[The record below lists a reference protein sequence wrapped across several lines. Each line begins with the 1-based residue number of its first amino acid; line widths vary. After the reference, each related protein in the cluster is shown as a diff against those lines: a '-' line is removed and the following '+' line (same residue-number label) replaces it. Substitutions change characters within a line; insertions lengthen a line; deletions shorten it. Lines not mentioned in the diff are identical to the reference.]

1 MKIAAYCRVST
12 EKEAQIDSL
21 EKQIE
26 FFNEFTK
33 KNGYELYK
41 LYADEGISGKQ
52 IKHRKQ
58 FQQMMID
65 AKAKKFD
72 KVVVKDVSRFARNT
86 VDLLQSVRELKSY
99 GVQVDFL
106 NNGEVME
113 GGSEFILTILGA
125 MAQQESANMSKRVKF
140 GKDITAKKGRV
151 PNLVFGYD
159 KIPDERYT
167 LKINE
172 EEAKIVKEI
181 FESYVYKGI
190 GTTKIAWNLNDR
202 GIRTKKTKSK
212 WVQTSIVRMLKN
224 PIYTG
229 RVTNKKSE
237 VTDFITGTRKELPEE
252 EWIVVERP
260 EMRIISDEL
269 FNRAQELLEQR
280 SNEFK
285 LNNKREKTEYVFST
299 LIYCKHCGYS
309 FRRIK
314 RKYTADGPEYI
325 RWVCSGR
332 NSMGVNHCPN
342 TTVIDEE
349 ELLNAIKIYL
359 KSIIKNKKD
368 FMKAVEKEFEKI
380 TKLRENNERSEES
393 LLKEIEKVTV
403 KKQKY
408 MEMFQNEI
416 INIQELK
423 KYTNPLN
430 EDIAR
435 LERELKLITSEIKE
449 KDVLEKELNKTIKTV
464 DDILNNQTITN
475 AMLKTIIDVI
485 EVDSDSNVEVRLKLL
500 NEIGTNEP
508 VITKFE
514 DIYQSVEEKENTKAP
529 DTKPAIPTTVAPTT
543 STPTTSPST
552 TAQTKAPETQP
563 QTTAHTHAWIPVT
576 SVVHHDATY
585 KTVWVQDLA
594 AWDET
599 VITKAAW
606 DEQVLVQDA
615 WDEQVMVQD
624 AYDEPVYDWVDIC
637 NTCGHKFLDMSDDI
651 SDHMAAGCWSSWH
664 AEWMQVETTHHDAVY
679 QTVHHEATYQ
689 TVHHEAETTIVH
701 HDATGHNE
709 TKWVQDTAAWDET
722 VCN

>member
-1 MKIAAYCRVST
+1 MKIAAYARVST
-12 EKEAQIDSL
+12 EKESQVESF

-58 FQQMMID
+58 FQQMMQD
-65 AKAKKFD
+65 AKANKFD

-99 GVQVDFL
+99 NVQVDFL

-140 GKDITAKKGRV
+140 GKDITAQKGRV
-151 PNLVFGYD
+151 PNLIFGYD
-159 KIPDERYT
+159 KIPNERYT

-172 EEAKIVKEI
+172 EEASIVKEI

-190 GTTKIAWNLNDR
+190 GTTKIAWDLNDR

-237 VTDFITGTRKELPEE
+237 VTDFITGTRKDLPEE
-252 EWIVVERP
+252 EWITVERP

-269 FNRAQELLEQR
+269 FNRAQDILAQR

-309 FRRIK
+309 FRRIR
-314 RKYTADGPEYI
+314 RKYTEDGKEYI

-349 ELLNAIKIYL
+349 ELLNAIKEYL
-359 KSIIKNKKD
+359 KSIITNKKN

-380 TKLRENNERSEES
+380 TKLRESNERSEES
-393 LLKEIEKVTV
+393 LLKEIEKVTS

-408 MEMFQNEI
+408 MEMFQNEV

-435 LERELKLITSEIKE
+435 LERELKLITLEIKE
-449 KDVLEKELNKTIKTV
+449 KDVLEKELSKTIRTV

-500 NEIGTNEP
+500 NEIG
-508 VITKFE
+508 
-514 DIYQSVEEKENTKAP
+514 
-529 DTKPAIPTTVAPTT
+529 
-543 STPTTSPST
+543 STPT
-552 TAQTKAPETQP
+552 
-563 QTTAHTHAWIPVT
+563 
-576 SVVHHDATY
+576 
-585 KTVWVQDLA
+585 
-594 AWDET
+594 
-599 VITKAAW
+599 VITNFN
-606 DEQVLVQDA
+606 
-615 WDEQVMVQD
+615 
-624 AYDEPVYDWVDIC
+624 DI
-637 NTCGHKFLDMSDDI
+637 NSTVTKSNI
-651 SDHMAAGCWSSWH
+651 ST
-664 AEWMQVETTHHDAVY
+664 QRR
-679 QTVHHEATYQ
+679 
-689 TVHHEAETTIVH
+689 I
-701 HDATGHNE
+701 
-709 TKWVQDTAAWDET
+709 
-722 VCN
+722 

>member
-359 KSIIKNKKD
+359 QSIIKNKKD

-514 DIYQSVEEKENTKAP
+514 DIYQSVEEKENK
-529 DTKPAIPTTVAPTT
+529 KNKEN
-543 STPTTSPST
+543 STALKSNNST
-552 TAQTKAPETQP
+552 QR
-563 QTTAHTHAWIPVT
+563 
-576 SVVHHDATY
+576 
-585 KTVWVQDLA
+585 
-594 AWDET
+594 
-599 VITKAAW
+599 
-606 DEQVLVQDA
+606 
-615 WDEQVMVQD
+615 
-624 AYDEPVYDWVDIC
+624 C
-637 NTCGHKFLDMSDDI
+637 NTK
-651 SDHMAAGCWSSWH
+651 
-664 AEWMQVETTHHDAVY
+664 ER
-679 QTVHHEATYQ
+679 
-689 TVHHEAETTIVH
+689 
-701 HDATGHNE
+701 
-709 TKWVQDTAAWDET
+709 
-722 VCN
+722 

>member
-58 FQQMMID
+58 FQQMMED
-65 AKAKKFD
+65 AKHKKFE

-140 GKDITAKKGRV
+140 GKDITAQKGRV

-159 KIPDERYT
+159 KIPNERYT

-190 GTTKIAWNLNDR
+190 GTTKIAWDLNDR

-237 VTDFITGTRKELPEE
+237 VTDFITGTRKDLPEE
-252 EWIVVERP
+252 EWIVVERS

-269 FNRAQELLEQR
+269 FNRAQEILAQR

-314 RKYTADGPEYI
+314 RKYKEDGPEYI

-514 DIYQSVEEKENTKAP
+514 DIYQNGEDTENKKDNNNEENSTALKSNNSTQRCFRKI
-529 DTKPAIPTTVAPTT
+529 KKNKSKFGKT
-543 STPTTSPST
+543 S
-552 TAQTKAPETQP
+552 K
-563 QTTAHTHAWIPVT
+563 
-576 SVVHHDATY
+576 
-585 KTVWVQDLA
+585 
-594 AWDET
+594 
-599 VITKAAW
+599 
-606 DEQVLVQDA
+606 
-615 WDEQVMVQD
+615 
-624 AYDEPVYDWVDIC
+624 
-637 NTCGHKFLDMSDDI
+637 
-651 SDHMAAGCWSSWH
+651 SSF
-664 AEWMQVETTHHDAVY
+664 
-679 QTVHHEATYQ
+679 
-689 TVHHEAETTIVH
+689 
-701 HDATGHNE
+701 G
-709 TKWVQDTAAWDET
+709 
-722 VCN
+722 

>member
-314 RKYTADGPEYI
+314 RKYTADGQEYI

-514 DIYQSVEEKENTKAP
+514 DIYQSVEEKENTKN
-529 DTKPAIPTTVAPTT
+529 KEN
-543 STPTTSPST
+543 STALKSINST
-552 TAQTKAPETQP
+552 QRR
-563 QTTAHTHAWIPVT
+563 
-576 SVVHHDATY
+576 
-585 KTVWVQDLA
+585 
-594 AWDET
+594 
-599 VITKAAW
+599 
-606 DEQVLVQDA
+606 
-615 WDEQVMVQD
+615 
-624 AYDEPVYDWVDIC
+624 
-637 NTCGHKFLDMSDDI
+637 N
-651 SDHMAAGCWSSWH
+651 
-664 AEWMQVETTHHDAVY
+664 
-679 QTVHHEATYQ
+679 
-689 TVHHEAETTIVH
+689 
-701 HDATGHNE
+701 
-709 TKWVQDTAAWDET
+709 
-722 VCN
+722 

>member
-140 GKDITAKKGRV
+140 GKDITAQKGRV

-159 KIPDERYT
+159 KISNERYT

-252 EWIVVERP
+252 EWIVVEKP

-314 RKYTADGPEYI
+314 RKYTANGPEYI

-359 KSIIKNKKD
+359 KSIIKNKTD
-368 FMKAVEKEFEKI
+368 FMKTVEKEFEKI
-380 TKLRENNERSEES
+380 TKLRENDERSEES

-514 DIYQSVEEKENTKAP
+514 DIYQNGEDTENKDANNNEKNPTVTKSNN
-529 DTKPAIPTTVAPTT
+529 
-543 STPTTSPST
+543 ST
-552 TAQTKAPETQP
+552 
-563 QTTAHTHAWIPVT
+563 
-576 SVVHHDATY
+576 
-585 KTVWVQDLA
+585 
-594 AWDET
+594 
-599 VITKAAW
+599 
-606 DEQVLVQDA
+606 
-615 WDEQVMVQD
+615 
-624 AYDEPVYDWVDIC
+624 
-637 NTCGHKFLDMSDDI
+637 
-651 SDHMAAGCWSSWH
+651 
-664 AEWMQVETTHHDAVY
+664 
-679 QTVHHEATYQ
+679 
-689 TVHHEAETTIVH
+689 
-701 HDATGHNE
+701 
-709 TKWVQDTAAWDET
+709 
-722 VCN
+722 

>member
-1 MKIAAYCRVST
+1 MALKLALKNIKETIPKYRSVFFCTFYCFSETDMLKCNRTKTTKQKNKESSDVMKIAAYCRVST

-58 FQQMMID
+58 FQQMMQD

-269 FNRAQELLEQR
+269 FNRTQELLEQR

-514 DIYQSVEEKENTKAP
+514 DIYQNGEDAENKDANNNEENPTVTKSNN
-529 DTKPAIPTTVAPTT
+529 
-543 STPTTSPST
+543 ST
-552 TAQTKAPETQP
+552 
-563 QTTAHTHAWIPVT
+563 
-576 SVVHHDATY
+576 
-585 KTVWVQDLA
+585 
-594 AWDET
+594 
-599 VITKAAW
+599 
-606 DEQVLVQDA
+606 
-615 WDEQVMVQD
+615 
-624 AYDEPVYDWVDIC
+624 
-637 NTCGHKFLDMSDDI
+637 
-651 SDHMAAGCWSSWH
+651 
-664 AEWMQVETTHHDAVY
+664 
-679 QTVHHEATYQ
+679 
-689 TVHHEAETTIVH
+689 
-701 HDATGHNE
+701 
-709 TKWVQDTAAWDET
+709 
-722 VCN
+722 

>member
-33 KNGYELYK
+33 KNDYELYK

-514 DIYQSVEEKENTKAP
+514 DIYQNGEDTENKDANNNEEYPTVTKSNVSTQRCIRKTKENK
-529 DTKPAIPTTVAPTT
+529 
-543 STPTTSPST
+543 S
-552 TAQTKAPETQP
+552 
-563 QTTAHTHAWIPVT
+563 
-576 SVVHHDATY
+576 
-585 KTVWVQDLA
+585 
-594 AWDET
+594 
-599 VITKAAW
+599 
-606 DEQVLVQDA
+606 
-615 WDEQVMVQD
+615 
-624 AYDEPVYDWVDIC
+624 
-637 NTCGHKFLDMSDDI
+637 
-651 SDHMAAGCWSSWH
+651 
-664 AEWMQVETTHHDAVY
+664 
-679 QTVHHEATYQ
+679 
-689 TVHHEAETTIVH
+689 
-701 HDATGHNE
+701 
-709 TKWVQDTAAWDET
+709 
-722 VCN
+722 

>member
-1 MKIAAYCRVST
+1 MKIAAYARVST
-12 EKEAQIDSL
+12 EKESQVESF
-21 EKQIE
+21 EKQVE
-26 FFNEFTK
+26 FFNDFTK

-58 FQQMMID
+58 FQQMMQD
-65 AKAKKFD
+65 AKAKKFER
-72 KVVVKDVSRFARNT
+72 VVVKDVSRFARNT
-86 VDLLQSVRELKSY
+86 VDLLQSIRELKSY
-99 GVQVDFL
+99 GIQVDFL

-140 GKDITAKKGRV
+140 GKDITAQKGRV
-151 PNLVFGYD
+151 PNFVFGYD
-159 KIPDERYT
+159 KIPNERYT

-190 GTTKIAWNLNDR
+190 GTTKIAWDLNDR

-237 VTDFITGTRKELPEE
+237 VTDFITGTRKDLPEE

-269 FNRAQELLEQR
+269 FNRAQDILAQR

-349 ELLNAIKIYL
+349 ELLNAIKKYL
-359 KSIIKNKKD
+359 KSIISNKKN

-380 TKLRENNERSEES
+380 TKLRESNERSEGS
-393 LLKEIEKVTV
+393 LLKEIEKVTT

-423 KYTNPLN
+423 QYTAPLN
-430 EDIAR
+430 EDISR

-449 KDVLEKELNKTIKTV
+449 KDVLEKELSKTIKTV

-500 NEIGTNEP
+500 NEIG
-508 VITKFE
+508 
-514 DIYQSVEEKENTKAP
+514 
-529 DTKPAIPTTVAPTT
+529 
-543 STPTTSPST
+543 STPT
-552 TAQTKAPETQP
+552 
-563 QTTAHTHAWIPVT
+563 
-576 SVVHHDATY
+576 
-585 KTVWVQDLA
+585 
-594 AWDET
+594 
-599 VITKAAW
+599 VITNFNEITENNSK
-606 DEQVLVQDA
+606 EKVGNESNL
-615 WDEQVMVQD
+615 
-624 AYDEPVYDWVDIC
+624 
-637 NTCGHKFLDMSDDI
+637 NTSKSGKNSKTEAVTESNI
-651 SDHMAAGCWSSWH
+651 S
-664 AEWMQVETTHHDAVY
+664 T
-679 QTVHHEATYQ
+679 
-689 TVHHEAETTIVH
+689 
-701 HDATGHNE
+701 
-709 TKWVQDTAAWDET
+709 
-722 VCN
+722 

>member
-1 MKIAAYCRVST
+1 MLKCNRTKTTKQKNKESSDVMKIAAYCRVST

-33 KNGYELYK
+33 KNDYELYK

-159 KIPDERYT
+159 KIPNERYT

-190 GTTKIAWNLNDR
+190 GTTKIAWDLNDR

-237 VTDFITGTRKELPEE
+237 VTDFITGTRKDLPEE
-252 EWIVVERP
+252 EWIIVERP

-269 FNRAQELLEQR
+269 FNRAQEILAQR

-314 RKYTADGPEYI
+314 RKYTADGPEYV

-349 ELLNAIKIYL
+349 ELLNAIKTYL
-359 KSIIKNKKD
+359 KSIIKNKKN

-393 LLKEIEKVTV
+393 LLKEIEKVTT

-408 MEMFQNEI
+408 MEMFQNEV

-423 KYTNPLN
+423 QYTNPLN

-449 KDVLEKELNKTIKTV
+449 KDVLEKELTKTIKTV

-500 NEIGTNEP
+500 NEIGSTP
-508 VITKFE
+508 AVITNFN
-514 DIYQSVEEKENTKAP
+514 DINPTVTKSN
-529 DTKPAIPTTVAPTT
+529 I
-543 STPTTSPST
+543 ST
-552 TAQTKAPETQP
+552 
-563 QTTAHTHAWIPVT
+563 
-576 SVVHHDATY
+576 
-585 KTVWVQDLA
+585 
-594 AWDET
+594 
-599 VITKAAW
+599 
-606 DEQVLVQDA
+606 
-615 WDEQVMVQD
+615 
-624 AYDEPVYDWVDIC
+624 
-637 NTCGHKFLDMSDDI
+637 
-651 SDHMAAGCWSSWH
+651 
-664 AEWMQVETTHHDAVY
+664 
-679 QTVHHEATYQ
+679 
-689 TVHHEAETTIVH
+689 
-701 HDATGHNE
+701 
-709 TKWVQDTAAWDET
+709 
-722 VCN
+722 

>member
-1 MKIAAYCRVST
+1 MKIAAYARVST
-12 EKEAQIDSL
+12 EKESQVESF

-33 KNGYELYK
+33 KNNYELYK

-58 FQQMMID
+58 FQQMMQD

-86 VDLLQSVRELKSY
+86 VDLLQSIRELKSY
-99 GVQVDFL
+99 GIEVDFL
-106 NNGEVME
+106 NNGEIME

-151 PNLVFGYD
+151 PNIVFGYD

-167 LKINE
+167 LKMNE

-190 GTTKIAWNLNDR
+190 GTTKIAWDLNDR

-237 VTDFITGTRKELPEE
+237 VTDFITGTRKDLPEE
-252 EWIVVERP
+252 EWITVERP

-269 FNRAQELLEQR
+269 FNRAQDILAQR

-285 LNNKREKTEYVFST
+285 LNNKREKTEYIFST
-299 LIYCKHCGYS
+299 IIYCKHCGYS
-309 FRRIK
+309 FRRIR
-314 RKYTADGPEYI
+314 RKYTEDGKEYI

-349 ELLNAIKIYL
+349 ELLNAIKEYL
-359 KSIIKNKKD
+359 KSIISNKKN

-380 TKLRENNERSEES
+380 TKLRESNERSEES
-393 LLKEIEKVTV
+393 LLQEIEKVTV

-408 MEMFQNEI
+408 MEMFQNEV

-449 KDVLEKELNKTIKTV
+449 KDVLEKELSKTISTV
-464 DDILNNQTITN
+464 DDILNNKTITN

-500 NEIGTNEP
+500 NEIG
-508 VITKFE
+508 
-514 DIYQSVEEKENTKAP
+514 
-529 DTKPAIPTTVAPTT
+529 
-543 STPTTSPST
+543 STPT
-552 TAQTKAPETQP
+552 
-563 QTTAHTHAWIPVT
+563 
-576 SVVHHDATY
+576 
-585 KTVWVQDLA
+585 
-594 AWDET
+594 
-599 VITKAAW
+599 VITNFN
-606 DEQVLVQDA
+606 
-615 WDEQVMVQD
+615 
-624 AYDEPVYDWVDIC
+624 DIQTAVGASIARPQ
-637 NTCGHKFLDMSDDI
+637 NENNDI
-651 SDHMAAGCWSSWH
+651 NP
-664 AEWMQVETTHHDAVY
+664 
-679 QTVHHEATYQ
+679 TV
-689 TVHHEAETTIVH
+689 
-701 HDATGHNE
+701 
-709 TKWVQDTAAWDET
+709 TKSNVGT
-722 VCN
+722 

>member
-26 FFNEFTK
+26 FFNEFTQ

-58 FQQMMID
+58 FQQMMLD
-65 AKAKKFD
+65 AKAKKFE

-86 VDLLQSVRELKSY
+86 VDLLQSIRELKSY
-99 GVQVDFL
+99 GIQVDFL

-181 FESYVYKGI
+181 FESYVYKGL
-190 GTTKIAWNLNDR
+190 GTTKIAWDLNDR
-202 GIRTKKTKSK
+202 GLRTKKTKSK

-224 PIYTG
+224 SIYTG

-237 VTDFITGTRKELPEE
+237 ITDFITGTRKDIPEE
-252 EWIVVERP
+252 EWIIVERP

-269 FNRAQELLEQR
+269 FNRAQEILAQR

-285 LNNKREKTEYVFST
+285 LNNKREKTDYVFST

-314 RKYTADGPEYI
+314 RKYSEDGKEYI

-349 ELLNAIKIYL
+349 ELLNAIKQYL
-359 KSIIKNKKD
+359 KSIISNKKN
-368 FMKAVEKEFEKI
+368 FMKAAQKEFEKI
-380 TKLRENNERSEES
+380 TKLRQNNERSEEN
-393 LLKEIEKVTV
+393 LIKEIEKVTV

-449 KDVLEKELNKTIKTV
+449 KDVLEKELTKTIKTV
-464 DDILNNQTITN
+464 DDILNNETITN

-500 NEIGTNEP
+500 NEIGT
-508 VITKFE
+508 
-514 DIYQSVEEKENTKAP
+514 
-529 DTKPAIPTTVAPTT
+529 
-543 STPTTSPST
+543 TP
-552 TAQTKAPETQP
+552 
-563 QTTAHTHAWIPVT
+563 
-576 SVVHHDATY
+576 
-585 KTVWVQDLA
+585 
-594 AWDET
+594 T
-599 VITKAAW
+599 VITTIGSNDNNAKN
-606 DEQVLVQDA
+606 E
-615 WDEQVMVQD
+615 
-624 AYDEPVYDWVDIC
+624 
-637 NTCGHKFLDMSDDI
+637 NSDTKNKE
-651 SDHMAAGCWSSWH
+651 SP
-664 AEWMQVETTHHDAVY
+664 
-679 QTVHHEATYQ
+679 
-689 TVHHEAETTIVH
+689 IV
-701 HDATGHNE
+701 
-709 TKWVQDTAAWDET
+709 TKSNNSTQRRIRKT
-722 VCN
+722 

>member
-26 FFNEFTK
+26 FFNEFTR

-65 AKAKKFD
+65 AKAEKFD

-190 GTTKIAWNLNDR
+190 GTTKIAWNLNDK

-252 EWIVVERP
+252 EWIVVEKP

-449 KDVLEKELNKTIKTV
+449 KDVLEKEFNKTIKTV

-514 DIYQSVEEKENTKAP
+514 DIYQNGEDTENKDTNNNEENSTVMKSNNSTQRCIRKTKENK
-529 DTKPAIPTTVAPTT
+529 
-543 STPTTSPST
+543 S
-552 TAQTKAPETQP
+552 
-563 QTTAHTHAWIPVT
+563 
-576 SVVHHDATY
+576 
-585 KTVWVQDLA
+585 
-594 AWDET
+594 
-599 VITKAAW
+599 
-606 DEQVLVQDA
+606 
-615 WDEQVMVQD
+615 
-624 AYDEPVYDWVDIC
+624 
-637 NTCGHKFLDMSDDI
+637 
-651 SDHMAAGCWSSWH
+651 
-664 AEWMQVETTHHDAVY
+664 
-679 QTVHHEATYQ
+679 
-689 TVHHEAETTIVH
+689 
-701 HDATGHNE
+701 
-709 TKWVQDTAAWDET
+709 
-722 VCN
+722 

>member
-224 PIYTG
+224 LIYTG
-229 RVTNKKSE
+229 RITNKKSE

-514 DIYQSVEEKENTKAP
+514 DIYQNGEDTENKDANNNEKNS
-529 DTKPAIPTTVAPTT
+529 TVLKSNN
-543 STPTTSPST
+543 ST
-552 TAQTKAPETQP
+552 
-563 QTTAHTHAWIPVT
+563 
-576 SVVHHDATY
+576 
-585 KTVWVQDLA
+585 
-594 AWDET
+594 
-599 VITKAAW
+599 
-606 DEQVLVQDA
+606 
-615 WDEQVMVQD
+615 
-624 AYDEPVYDWVDIC
+624 
-637 NTCGHKFLDMSDDI
+637 
-651 SDHMAAGCWSSWH
+651 
-664 AEWMQVETTHHDAVY
+664 
-679 QTVHHEATYQ
+679 
-689 TVHHEAETTIVH
+689 
-701 HDATGHNE
+701 
-709 TKWVQDTAAWDET
+709 
-722 VCN
+722 

>member
-1 MKIAAYCRVST
+1 MLKCNRTQITKQKKESSDVMKIAAYCRVST

-393 LLKEIEKVTV
+393 ILKEIEKVTV

-514 DIYQSVEEKENTKAP
+514 DIYQNGEDAENKDANNNEKNSTVTK
-529 DTKPAIPTTVAPTT
+529 
-543 STPTTSPST
+543 S
-552 TAQTKAPETQP
+552 
-563 QTTAHTHAWIPVT
+563 
-576 SVVHHDATY
+576 
-585 KTVWVQDLA
+585 
-594 AWDET
+594 
-599 VITKAAW
+599 
-606 DEQVLVQDA
+606 
-615 WDEQVMVQD
+615 
-624 AYDEPVYDWVDIC
+624 
-637 NTCGHKFLDMSDDI
+637 NI
-651 SDHMAAGCWSSWH
+651 SA
-664 AEWMQVETTHHDAVY
+664 
-679 QTVHHEATYQ
+679 
-689 TVHHEAETTIVH
+689 
-701 HDATGHNE
+701 
-709 TKWVQDTAAWDET
+709 
-722 VCN
+722 

>member
-485 EVDSDSNVEVRLKLL
+485 KVESDSNVKVRLKLL

-514 DIYQSVEEKENTKAP
+514 DIYQNGEDAENKDANNNEKNTTALKSNVSTQRCVRKTKENKS
-529 DTKPAIPTTVAPTT
+529 KPCKT
-543 STPTTSPST
+543 SKSN
-552 TAQTKAPETQP
+552 
-563 QTTAHTHAWIPVT
+563 
-576 SVVHHDATY
+576 
-585 KTVWVQDLA
+585 LR
-594 AWDET
+594 
-599 VITKAAW
+599 
-606 DEQVLVQDA
+606 
-615 WDEQVMVQD
+615 
-624 AYDEPVYDWVDIC
+624 
-637 NTCGHKFLDMSDDI
+637 
-651 SDHMAAGCWSSWH
+651 
-664 AEWMQVETTHHDAVY
+664 
-679 QTVHHEATYQ
+679 
-689 TVHHEAETTIVH
+689 
-701 HDATGHNE
+701 
-709 TKWVQDTAAWDET
+709 
-722 VCN
+722 

>member
-58 FQQMMID
+58 FQQMMQD

-359 KSIIKNKKD
+359 KSIIKNKKY

-416 INIQELK
+416 VNIQELK

-514 DIYQSVEEKENTKAP
+514 DIYQSVEEKENTKN
-529 DTKPAIPTTVAPTT
+529 KEN
-543 STPTTSPST
+543 STALKSNNST
-552 TAQTKAPETQP
+552 QRR
-563 QTTAHTHAWIPVT
+563 I
-576 SVVHHDATY
+576 
-585 KTVWVQDLA
+585 
-594 AWDET
+594 
-599 VITKAAW
+599 
-606 DEQVLVQDA
+606 
-615 WDEQVMVQD
+615 
-624 AYDEPVYDWVDIC
+624 
-637 NTCGHKFLDMSDDI
+637 
-651 SDHMAAGCWSSWH
+651 
-664 AEWMQVETTHHDAVY
+664 
-679 QTVHHEATYQ
+679 
-689 TVHHEAETTIVH
+689 
-701 HDATGHNE
+701 
-709 TKWVQDTAAWDET
+709 
-722 VCN
+722 

>member
-26 FFNEFTK
+26 FFNDFTK
-33 KNGYELYK
+33 KNEYELYK

-58 FQQMMID
+58 FQQMMQD

-269 FNRAQELLEQR
+269 FNRAQEILAQR

-380 TKLRENNERSEES
+380 TKLRKNNERNEES

-508 VITKFE
+508 VITRFE
-514 DIYQSVEEKENTKAP
+514 NIYQSVEEKESTKNKENSTALKSNNSTQRCLRTTNKNKSKFSKRSKR
-529 DTKPAIPTTVAPTT
+529 DT
-543 STPTTSPST
+543 
-552 TAQTKAPETQP
+552 
-563 QTTAHTHAWIPVT
+563 
-576 SVVHHDATY
+576 
-585 KTVWVQDLA
+585 
-594 AWDET
+594 
-599 VITKAAW
+599 
-606 DEQVLVQDA
+606 
-615 WDEQVMVQD
+615 
-624 AYDEPVYDWVDIC
+624 
-637 NTCGHKFLDMSDDI
+637 
-651 SDHMAAGCWSSWH
+651 
-664 AEWMQVETTHHDAVY
+664 
-679 QTVHHEATYQ
+679 
-689 TVHHEAETTIVH
+689 
-701 HDATGHNE
+701 
-709 TKWVQDTAAWDET
+709 
-722 VCN
+722 

>member
-252 EWIVVERP
+252 EWIVVEKP

-368 FMKAVEKEFEKI
+368 FMKSVEKEFEKI
-380 TKLRENNERSEES
+380 TKLRETNERTEES
-393 LLKEIEKVTV
+393 LISEIEKVTV

-408 MEMFQNEI
+408 MEMFQNEV

-435 LERELKLITSEIKE
+435 LERELRLITSEIKE
-449 KDVLEKELNKTIKTV
+449 KDVLEKELTKTINTV

-514 DIYQSVEEKENTKAP
+514 DIYQNGEDAENKDANNNGKNSTVTKSNISTQRCIRKTKENK
-529 DTKPAIPTTVAPTT
+529 
-543 STPTTSPST
+543 S
-552 TAQTKAPETQP
+552 
-563 QTTAHTHAWIPVT
+563 
-576 SVVHHDATY
+576 
-585 KTVWVQDLA
+585 
-594 AWDET
+594 
-599 VITKAAW
+599 
-606 DEQVLVQDA
+606 
-615 WDEQVMVQD
+615 
-624 AYDEPVYDWVDIC
+624 
-637 NTCGHKFLDMSDDI
+637 
-651 SDHMAAGCWSSWH
+651 
-664 AEWMQVETTHHDAVY
+664 
-679 QTVHHEATYQ
+679 
-689 TVHHEAETTIVH
+689 
-701 HDATGHNE
+701 
-709 TKWVQDTAAWDET
+709 
-722 VCN
+722 

>member
-113 GGSEFILTILGA
+113 GGSEFILTILGE

-237 VTDFITGTRKELPEE
+237 VTDFITGTRKGLPEE

-508 VITKFE
+508 VITRFE
-514 DIYQSVEEKENTKAP
+514 DIYNNFEDKQNGEDKKSKDANNNEKNSTVTKSNN
-529 DTKPAIPTTVAPTT
+529 
-543 STPTTSPST
+543 ST
-552 TAQTKAPETQP
+552 
-563 QTTAHTHAWIPVT
+563 
-576 SVVHHDATY
+576 
-585 KTVWVQDLA
+585 
-594 AWDET
+594 
-599 VITKAAW
+599 
-606 DEQVLVQDA
+606 
-615 WDEQVMVQD
+615 
-624 AYDEPVYDWVDIC
+624 
-637 NTCGHKFLDMSDDI
+637 
-651 SDHMAAGCWSSWH
+651 
-664 AEWMQVETTHHDAVY
+664 
-679 QTVHHEATYQ
+679 
-689 TVHHEAETTIVH
+689 
-701 HDATGHNE
+701 
-709 TKWVQDTAAWDET
+709 
-722 VCN
+722 

>member
-99 GVQVDFL
+99 GAQVDFL

-140 GKDITAKKGRV
+140 GKDITAQKGRV

-159 KIPDERYT
+159 KIPNERYT

-181 FESYVYKGI
+181 FENYVYKGI
-190 GTTKIAWNLNDR
+190 GTTKIAWDLNDR

-237 VTDFITGTRKELPEE
+237 VTDFITGTRKDLPEE

-260 EMRIISDEL
+260 EIRIISDEL
-269 FNRAQELLEQR
+269 FNRAQEILAQR

-314 RKYTADGPEYI
+314 RKYKEDGPEYV

-349 ELLNAIKIYL
+349 ELLNAIKTYL
-359 KSIIKNKKD
+359 KSIIKNKKN

-380 TKLRENNERSEES
+380 TKLRESNERSEES
-393 LLKEIEKVTV
+393 LLKEIEKVTT

-408 MEMFQNEI
+408 MEMFQNEV

-435 LERELKLITSEIKE
+435 LERELRLITSEIKE
-449 KDVLEKELNKTIKTV
+449 KDVLEKELTKTIKTV

-500 NEIGTNEP
+500 NEVGSTP
-508 VITKFE
+508 AVITNFNDINDTVTKSNISTQRCLRTTNKNKSKF
-514 DIYQSVEEKENTKAP
+514 SKRSKR
-529 DTKPAIPTTVAPTT
+529 DT
-543 STPTTSPST
+543 
-552 TAQTKAPETQP
+552 
-563 QTTAHTHAWIPVT
+563 
-576 SVVHHDATY
+576 
-585 KTVWVQDLA
+585 
-594 AWDET
+594 
-599 VITKAAW
+599 
-606 DEQVLVQDA
+606 
-615 WDEQVMVQD
+615 
-624 AYDEPVYDWVDIC
+624 
-637 NTCGHKFLDMSDDI
+637 
-651 SDHMAAGCWSSWH
+651 
-664 AEWMQVETTHHDAVY
+664 
-679 QTVHHEATYQ
+679 
-689 TVHHEAETTIVH
+689 
-701 HDATGHNE
+701 
-709 TKWVQDTAAWDET
+709 
-722 VCN
+722 

>member
-1 MKIAAYCRVST
+1 MESSDVMKIAAYCRVST

-252 EWIVVERP
+252 EWIVAHRP

-332 NSMGVNHCPN
+332 NSLGVNHCPN

-368 FMKAVEKEFEKI
+368 FMKAVENEFEKI

-423 KYTNPLN
+423 KYTNPIN

-514 DIYQSVEEKENTKAP
+514 DIYQNGEDAENKDANNNEDNSTVTKSSN
-529 DTKPAIPTTVAPTT
+529 
-543 STPTTSPST
+543 ST
-552 TAQTKAPETQP
+552 QR
-563 QTTAHTHAWIPVT
+563 
-576 SVVHHDATY
+576 
-585 KTVWVQDLA
+585 
-594 AWDET
+594 
-599 VITKAAW
+599 
-606 DEQVLVQDA
+606 
-615 WDEQVMVQD
+615 
-624 AYDEPVYDWVDIC
+624 
-637 NTCGHKFLDMSDDI
+637 
-651 SDHMAAGCWSSWH
+651 
-664 AEWMQVETTHHDAVY
+664 
-679 QTVHHEATYQ
+679 
-689 TVHHEAETTIVH
+689 
-701 HDATGHNE
+701 HN
-709 TKWVQDTAAWDET
+709 
-722 VCN
+722 

>member
-26 FFNEFTK
+26 FFNEFTQ
-33 KNGYELYK
+33 KNDYELYK

-52 IKHRKQ
+52 IKNRKQ
-58 FQQMMID
+58 FQQMMKD
-65 AKAKKFD
+65 AKAKKFER
-72 KVVVKDVSRFARNT
+72 VVVKDVSRFARNT
-86 VDLLQSVRELKSY
+86 VDLLQSIRELKSY
-99 GVQVDFL
+99 GIQVDFL

-159 KIPDERYT
+159 KIPGEKYT
-167 LKINE
+167 LRINE
-172 EEAKIVKEI
+172 EESKIVKEI
-181 FESYVYKGI
+181 FESYVYKGM
-190 GTTKIAWNLNDR
+190 GTTKIAWELNDK

-237 VTDFITGTRKELPEE
+237 ITDFITGARIDLPEE
-252 EWIVVERP
+252 DWIVVEKP

-269 FNRAQELLEQR
+269 FNRAQDILAQR

-314 RKYTADGPEYI
+314 RKYTDDGPEYI

-349 ELLNAIKIYL
+349 ELLNAIKEYL
-359 KSIIKNKKD
+359 KSIISNKKN

-380 TKLRENNERSEES
+380 TALRENNERSEES

-408 MEMFQNEI
+408 MEMFQNEV
-416 INIQELK
+416 INMQELK
-423 KYTNPLN
+423 QYTNPLN
-430 EDIAR
+430 EDISR

-449 KDVLEKELNKTIKTV
+449 KDVLEKELTKTIRTV
-464 DDILNNQTITN
+464 DDILNNETITN

-485 EVDSDSNVEVRLKLL
+485 EVDSEGNVEVRLKLL
-500 NEIGTNEP
+500 NEIGSGP
-508 VITKFE
+508 MVITNFDNIRKATSSDVQVASQLHE
-514 DIYQSVEEKENTKAP
+514 SRKLNLVTTEK
-529 DTKPAIPTTVAPTT
+529 
-543 STPTTSPST
+543 
-552 TAQTKAPETQP
+552 
-563 QTTAHTHAWIPVT
+563 
-576 SVVHHDATY
+576 
-585 KTVWVQDLA
+585 
-594 AWDET
+594 
-599 VITKAAW
+599 
-606 DEQVLVQDA
+606 
-615 WDEQVMVQD
+615 
-624 AYDEPVYDWVDIC
+624 
-637 NTCGHKFLDMSDDI
+637 SDDF
-651 SDHMAAGCWSSWH
+651 SS
-664 AEWMQVETTHHDAVY
+664 VINS
-679 QTVHHEATYQ
+679 TV
-689 TVHHEAETTIVH
+689 
-701 HDATGHNE
+701 
-709 TKWVQDTAAWDET
+709 TKSNNGTQR
-722 VCN
+722 C

>member
-1 MKIAAYCRVST
+1 MLKCNRTKIMKQKNKESSDVMKIAAYCRVST

-393 LLKEIEKVTV
+393 LLKKIEKVTV

-449 KDVLEKELNKTIKTV
+449 KDVLEKELSKTINTV

-500 NEIGTNEP
+500 NEIGSTP
-508 VITKFE
+508 AVITNFN
-514 DIYQSVEEKENTKAP
+514 DINPTVTKSN
-529 DTKPAIPTTVAPTT
+529 V
-543 STPTTSPST
+543 ST
-552 TAQTKAPETQP
+552 
-563 QTTAHTHAWIPVT
+563 
-576 SVVHHDATY
+576 
-585 KTVWVQDLA
+585 
-594 AWDET
+594 
-599 VITKAAW
+599 
-606 DEQVLVQDA
+606 
-615 WDEQVMVQD
+615 
-624 AYDEPVYDWVDIC
+624 
-637 NTCGHKFLDMSDDI
+637 
-651 SDHMAAGCWSSWH
+651 
-664 AEWMQVETTHHDAVY
+664 
-679 QTVHHEATYQ
+679 
-689 TVHHEAETTIVH
+689 
-701 HDATGHNE
+701 
-709 TKWVQDTAAWDET
+709 
-722 VCN
+722 

>member
-33 KNGYELYK
+33 KNGYELCK

-190 GTTKIAWNLNDR
+190 GTTKVAWNLNDR

-252 EWIVVERP
+252 EWIVVEKP

-349 ELLNAIKIYL
+349 EFLNAIKIYL

-368 FMKAVEKEFEKI
+368 FMKSVEKEFEKI
-380 TKLRENNERSEES
+380 TKLRETNERTEES
-393 LLKEIEKVTV
+393 LISEIEKVTV

-408 MEMFQNEI
+408 MEMFQNEV

-435 LERELKLITSEIKE
+435 LERELRLITSEIKE
-449 KDVLEKELNKTIKTV
+449 KDVLEKELTKTINTV

-514 DIYQSVEEKENTKAP
+514 DIYQNGEDAENKDANNNGKNSTVTKSN
-529 DTKPAIPTTVAPTT
+529 I
-543 STPTTSPST
+543 ST
-552 TAQTKAPETQP
+552 Q
-563 QTTAHTHAWIPVT
+563 
-576 SVVHHDATY
+576 
-585 KTVWVQDLA
+585 
-594 AWDET
+594 
-599 VITKAAW
+599 
-606 DEQVLVQDA
+606 
-615 WDEQVMVQD
+615 
-624 AYDEPVYDWVDIC
+624 
-637 NTCGHKFLDMSDDI
+637 
-651 SDHMAAGCWSSWH
+651 GC
-664 AEWMQVETTHHDAVY
+664 
-679 QTVHHEATYQ
+679 
-689 TVHHEAETTIVH
+689 
-701 HDATGHNE
+701 
-709 TKWVQDTAAWDET
+709 
-722 VCN
+722 

>member
-1 MKIAAYCRVST
+1 MKIAAYARVST
-12 EKEAQIDSL
+12 EKESQVESF

-58 FQQMMID
+58 FQQMMQD

-86 VDLLQSVRELKSY
+86 VDLLQSIRELKSY
-99 GVQVDFL
+99 GIEVDFL
-106 NNGEVME
+106 NNGEIME

-151 PNLVFGYD
+151 PNIVFGYD

-190 GTTKIAWNLNDR
+190 GTTKIAWDLNDR

-237 VTDFITGTRKELPEE
+237 VTDFITGTRKDLPEE

-269 FNRAQELLEQR
+269 FNRAQEILAQR

-309 FRRIK
+309 FRRIR
-314 RKYTADGPEYI
+314 RKYTNDGPEYI

-349 ELLNAIKIYL
+349 ELLNAIKEYL
-359 KSIIKNKKD
+359 KSIISNKKN
-368 FMKAVEKEFEKI
+368 FVKAVEKEFEKI
-380 TKLRENNERSEES
+380 TKLRESNERSEES

-408 MEMFQNEI
+408 MEMFQNEV

-449 KDVLEKELNKTIKTV
+449 KDVLEKELPKTISTV
-464 DDILNNQTITN
+464 DDILNNKTITN

-500 NEIGTNEP
+500 NEIGSTP
-508 VITKFE
+508 AVITNFN
-514 DIYQSVEEKENTKAP
+514 DINSTVTKSNL
-529 DTKPAIPTTVAPTT
+529 
-543 STPTTSPST
+543 ST
-552 TAQTKAPETQP
+552 QRCKR
-563 QTTAHTHAWIPVT
+563 
-576 SVVHHDATY
+576 
-585 KTVWVQDLA
+585 
-594 AWDET
+594 
-599 VITKAAW
+599 
-606 DEQVLVQDA
+606 
-615 WDEQVMVQD
+615 
-624 AYDEPVYDWVDIC
+624 
-637 NTCGHKFLDMSDDI
+637 
-651 SDHMAAGCWSSWH
+651 
-664 AEWMQVETTHHDAVY
+664 ETTKD
-679 QTVHHEATYQ
+679 
-689 TVHHEAETTIVH
+689 
-701 HDATGHNE
+701 
-709 TKWVQDTAAWDET
+709 KP
-722 VCN
+722 

>member
-202 GIRTKKTKSK
+202 GIRTKKNKSK

-359 KSIIKNKKD
+359 QSIIKNKKD

-514 DIYQSVEEKENTKAP
+514 DIYQSVEEKENK
-529 DTKPAIPTTVAPTT
+529 KNKEN
-543 STPTTSPST
+543 STALKSNNST
-552 TAQTKAPETQP
+552 
-563 QTTAHTHAWIPVT
+563 
-576 SVVHHDATY
+576 
-585 KTVWVQDLA
+585 
-594 AWDET
+594 
-599 VITKAAW
+599 
-606 DEQVLVQDA
+606 
-615 WDEQVMVQD
+615 
-624 AYDEPVYDWVDIC
+624 
-637 NTCGHKFLDMSDDI
+637 
-651 SDHMAAGCWSSWH
+651 
-664 AEWMQVETTHHDAVY
+664 
-679 QTVHHEATYQ
+679 
-689 TVHHEAETTIVH
+689 
-701 HDATGHNE
+701 
-709 TKWVQDTAAWDET
+709 
-722 VCN
+722 

>member
-26 FFNEFTK
+26 FFNEFAK
-33 KNGYELYK
+33 KNNYELYK

-58 FQQMMID
+58 FQQMMQD

-86 VDLLQSVRELKSY
+86 VDLLQSIRELKSY
-99 GVQVDFL
+99 GIEVDFL
-106 NNGEVME
+106 NNGEIME

-151 PNLVFGYD
+151 PNIVFGYD
-159 KIPDERYT
+159 KMPDERYT

-172 EEAKIVKEI
+172 EEANIVKEI

-190 GTTKIAWNLNDR
+190 GTTKIAWDLNDR

-237 VTDFITGTRKELPEE
+237 VTDFITGTRKDLPEE
-252 EWIVVERP
+252 EWIVVEKP
-260 EMRIISDEL
+260 EMRIVSDEL
-269 FNRAQELLEQR
+269 FNRAQDILAQR

-314 RKYTADGPEYI
+314 RKYTEDGKEYI

-349 ELLNAIKIYL
+349 ELLNAIKEYL
-359 KSIIKNKKD
+359 KSIISNKKN
-368 FMKAVEKEFEKI
+368 FMRVVEKEFEKI

-393 LLKEIEKVTV
+393 LIQEIEKVTV

-408 MEMFQNEI
+408 MEMFQNEV

-449 KDVLEKELNKTIKTV
+449 KDVLEKELSKTISTV
-464 DDILNNQTITN
+464 DDILNNKTITN

-500 NEIGTNEP
+500 NEIG
-508 VITKFE
+508 
-514 DIYQSVEEKENTKAP
+514 
-529 DTKPAIPTTVAPTT
+529 
-543 STPTTSPST
+543 STPTVITNFNDINPTVTKSNISTQRCIRKVTKDKPST
-552 TAQTKAPETQP
+552 
-563 QTTAHTHAWIPVT
+563 
-576 SVVHHDATY
+576 SV
-585 KTVWVQDLA
+585 K
-594 AWDET
+594 
-599 VITKAAW
+599 
-606 DEQVLVQDA
+606 
-615 WDEQVMVQD
+615 
-624 AYDEPVYDWVDIC
+624 
-637 NTCGHKFLDMSDDI
+637 S
-651 SDHMAAGCWSSWH
+651 
-664 AEWMQVETTHHDAVY
+664 
-679 QTVHHEATYQ
+679 
-689 TVHHEAETTIVH
+689 
-701 HDATGHNE
+701 
-709 TKWVQDTAAWDET
+709 
-722 VCN
+722 

>member
-58 FQQMMID
+58 FQQMMLD

-99 GVQVDFL
+99 NVQVDFL

-140 GKDITAKKGRV
+140 GKDITAQKGRV
-151 PNLVFGYD
+151 PNIVFGYD
-159 KIPDERYT
+159 KMPNERYI
-167 LKINE
+167 LKVNE
-172 EEAKIVKEI
+172 EEAKLVKEI
-181 FESYVYKGI
+181 FESYVYKGW
-190 GTTKIAWNLNDR
+190 GTTKIAWDLNDR
-202 GIRTKKTKSK
+202 GIRTKRDKAK
-212 WVQTSIVRMLKN
+212 WVQNGIVRMLKN

-237 VTDFITGTRKELPEE
+237 VTDFITGTRKDIPED

-269 FNRAQELLEQR
+269 FNKAQEILAQR

-309 FRRIK
+309 FRRMR
-314 RKYTADGPEYI
+314 RKYSETGKEYV

-349 ELLNAIKIYL
+349 ELLNAIKVYL
-359 KSIIKNKKD
+359 KSIIKNKKN

-393 LLKEIEKVTV
+393 LLKEIEKITIR
-403 KKQKY
+403 KQKY
-408 MEMFQNEI
+408 MEMYQNEI
-416 INIQELK
+416 INIKELK
-423 KYTNPLN
+423 KDTDPLN

-449 KDVLEKELNKTIKTV
+449 KDVLEKELTKTIKTV

-500 NEIGTNEP
+500 NEIGSTP
-508 VITKFE
+508 AVITKFN
-514 DIYQSVEEKENTKAP
+514 DIN
-529 DTKPAIPTTVAPTT
+529 DTVTESNISTQGLNREIKKDKP
-543 STPTTSPST
+543 
-552 TAQTKAPETQP
+552 
-563 QTTAHTHAWIPVT
+563 WIIKR
-576 SVVHHDATY
+576 S
-585 KTVWVQDLA
+585 
-594 AWDET
+594 
-599 VITKAAW
+599 
-606 DEQVLVQDA
+606 
-615 WDEQVMVQD
+615 
-624 AYDEPVYDWVDIC
+624 
-637 NTCGHKFLDMSDDI
+637 
-651 SDHMAAGCWSSWH
+651 
-664 AEWMQVETTHHDAVY
+664 
-679 QTVHHEATYQ
+679 
-689 TVHHEAETTIVH
+689 
-701 HDATGHNE
+701 
-709 TKWVQDTAAWDET
+709 
-722 VCN
+722 

>member
-26 FFNEFTK
+26 FFNEFTQ

-52 IKHRKQ
+52 IKNRKQ
-58 FQQMMID
+58 FLAMMKD
-65 AKAKKFD
+65 AKAKKFER
-72 KVVVKDVSRFARNT
+72 VIVKDVSRFARNT
-86 VDLLQSVRELKSY
+86 VDLLQSIRELKSY
-99 GVQVDFL
+99 GIQVDFL

-159 KIPDERYT
+159 KIPGEKYT

-181 FESYVYKGI
+181 FESYVYKGM
-190 GTTKIAWNLNDR
+190 GTTKIAWELNDR

-237 VTDFITGTRKELPEE
+237 ITDFITGSRKDLPEE
-252 EWIVVERP
+252 DWIVADKP

-269 FNRAQELLEQR
+269 FNRTQEILEQR

-285 LNNKREKTEYVFST
+285 LKNKREKTEYVFST

-314 RKYTADGPEYI
+314 RKYTDDGPEYI

-349 ELLNAIKIYL
+349 ELLNAIKEYL
-359 KSIIKNKKD
+359 KSIISNKKN

-380 TKLRENNERSEES
+380 TALRENNERSEES

-408 MEMFQNEI
+408 MEMFQNEV
-416 INIQELK
+416 INMQELK
-423 KYTNPLN
+423 QYTNPLN
-430 EDIAR
+430 EDISR

-449 KDVLEKELNKTIKTV
+449 KDVLEKELTKTIKTV
-464 DDILNNQTITN
+464 DDILNNETITN

-485 EVDSDSNVEVRLKLL
+485 EVDSEGNVEVRLKLL
-500 NEIGTNEP
+500 NEIGTKP
-508 VITKFE
+508 TVITNFE
-514 DIYQSVEEKENTKAP
+514 DINTSKNSSTV
-529 DTKPAIPTTVAPTT
+529 TKSNIG
-543 STPTTSPST
+543 
-552 TAQTKAPETQP
+552 TQR
-563 QTTAHTHAWIPVT
+563 
-576 SVVHHDATY
+576 
-585 KTVWVQDLA
+585 L
-594 AWDET
+594 E
-599 VITKAAW
+599 
-606 DEQVLVQDA
+606 
-615 WDEQVMVQD
+615 
-624 AYDEPVYDWVDIC
+624 
-637 NTCGHKFLDMSDDI
+637 
-651 SDHMAAGCWSSWH
+651 
-664 AEWMQVETTHHDAVY
+664 
-679 QTVHHEATYQ
+679 
-689 TVHHEAETTIVH
+689 
-701 HDATGHNE
+701 
-709 TKWVQDTAAWDET
+709 
-722 VCN
+722 

>member
-26 FFNEFTK
+26 FFNEFTR

-58 FQQMMID
+58 FQQMMLD

-99 GVQVDFL
+99 NVQVDFL

-140 GKDITAKKGRV
+140 GKDITAQKGRV
-151 PNLVFGYD
+151 PNIVFGYD
-159 KIPDERYT
+159 KMPNERYI
-167 LKINE
+167 LKVNE
-172 EEAKIVKEI
+172 EEAKLVKEI
-181 FESYVYKGI
+181 FESYVYKGW
-190 GTTKIAWNLNDR
+190 GTTKIAWDLNDR
-202 GIRTKKTKSK
+202 GIRTKRDKAK
-212 WVQTSIVRMLKN
+212 WVQNGIVRMLKN

-237 VTDFITGTRKELPEE
+237 VTDFITGTRKDIPEE
-252 EWIVVERP
+252 DWIIVERP

-269 FNRAQELLEQR
+269 FNKAQEILAQR

-309 FRRIK
+309 FRRMR
-314 RKYTADGPEYI
+314 RKYSETGKEYV

-349 ELLNAIKIYL
+349 ELLNAIKVYL
-359 KSIIKNKKD
+359 KSIIKNKKS

-380 TKLRENNERSEES
+380 TKLRENNERSEVS
-393 LLKEIEKVTV
+393 LLKEIEKVTS

-408 MEMFQNEI
+408 MEMFQNEV
-416 INIQELK
+416 INIKELK
-423 KYTNPLN
+423 QYTNPLN

-449 KDVLEKELNKTIKTV
+449 KDVLEKELSKTIRTV

-500 NEIGTNEP
+500 NEIGSTP
-508 VITKFE
+508 AVITNFN
-514 DIYQSVEEKENTKAP
+514 DIKDTVTKSNVS
-529 DTKPAIPTTVAPTT
+529 TQRCKRKIMQNKSST
-543 STPTTSPST
+543 S
-552 TAQTKAPETQP
+552 
-563 QTTAHTHAWIPVT
+563 I
-576 SVVHHDATY
+576 
-585 KTVWVQDLA
+585 
-594 AWDET
+594 
-599 VITKAAW
+599 
-606 DEQVLVQDA
+606 
-615 WDEQVMVQD
+615 
-624 AYDEPVYDWVDIC
+624 
-637 NTCGHKFLDMSDDI
+637 
-651 SDHMAAGCWSSWH
+651 
-664 AEWMQVETTHHDAVY
+664 
-679 QTVHHEATYQ
+679 
-689 TVHHEAETTIVH
+689 
-701 HDATGHNE
+701 
-709 TKWVQDTAAWDET
+709 
-722 VCN
+722 

>member
-58 FQQMMID
+58 FQQMMQD

-86 VDLLQSVRELKSY
+86 VDLLQSIRELKSY
-99 GVQVDFL
+99 GIEVDFL
-106 NNGEVME
+106 NNGEIME

-151 PNLVFGYD
+151 PNIVFGYD
-159 KIPDERYT
+159 KILDERYT

-190 GTTKIAWNLNDR
+190 GTTKIAWDLNDR

-237 VTDFITGTRKELPEE
+237 VTDFITGTRKDLPEE

-269 FNRAQELLEQR
+269 FNRAQEVLAQR

-309 FRRIK
+309 FRRIR
-314 RKYTADGPEYI
+314 RKYTNDGKEYI

-349 ELLNAIKIYL
+349 ELLNAIKEYL
-359 KSIIKNKKD
+359 KNIISNKKN
-368 FMKAVEKEFEKI
+368 FMKAIEKEFQKI

-393 LLKEIEKVTV
+393 LMAEIEKVTI

-408 MEMFQNEI
+408 MEMFQNEV

-423 KYTNPLN
+423 NYTNPLN

-449 KDVLEKELNKTIKTV
+449 KDVLEKELSKTISTV

-500 NEIGTNEP
+500 NEMG
-508 VITKFE
+508 
-514 DIYQSVEEKENTKAP
+514 
-529 DTKPAIPTTVAPTT
+529 
-543 STPTTSPST
+543 STPT
-552 TAQTKAPETQP
+552 
-563 QTTAHTHAWIPVT
+563 
-576 SVVHHDATY
+576 
-585 KTVWVQDLA
+585 
-594 AWDET
+594 
-599 VITKAAW
+599 VITNFNEISTNVGAHSVRPSIQA
-606 DEQVLVQDA
+606 
-615 WDEQVMVQD
+615 
-624 AYDEPVYDWVDIC
+624 
-637 NTCGHKFLDMSDDI
+637 TTLDNENSTVTKSNI
-651 SDHMAAGCWSSWH
+651 S
-664 AEWMQVETTHHDAVY
+664 
-679 QTVHHEATYQ
+679 TY
-689 TVHHEAETTIVH
+689 
-701 HDATGHNE
+701 GSN
-709 TKWVQDTAAWDET
+709 
-722 VCN
+722 

>member
-1 MKIAAYCRVST
+1 MLKCNGTKTTKQKNKESSDVMKIAAYCRVST

-237 VTDFITGTRKELPEE
+237 VTDFITGTRKDLPEE
-252 EWIVVERP
+252 EWIVVEKP

-314 RKYTADGPEYI
+314 RKYTANGPEYI

-342 TTVIDEE
+342 KTVIDEE

-423 KYTNPLN
+423 QYTNPLN

-485 EVDSDSNVEVRLKLL
+485 EVDSDSNVEVRIKLL

-514 DIYQSVEEKENTKAP
+514 DIYQSVEEKENTKNKENSTALKSNNS
-529 DTKPAIPTTVAPTT
+529 TQRCFRTT
-543 STPTTSPST
+543 SKNKS
-552 TAQTKAPETQP
+552 
-563 QTTAHTHAWIPVT
+563 
-576 SVVHHDATY
+576 
-585 KTVWVQDLA
+585 
-594 AWDET
+594 
-599 VITKAAW
+599 
-606 DEQVLVQDA
+606 
-615 WDEQVMVQD
+615 
-624 AYDEPVYDWVDIC
+624 
-637 NTCGHKFLDMSDDI
+637 KFSKR
-651 SDHMAAGCWSSWH
+651 S
-664 AEWMQVETTHHDAVY
+664 
-679 QTVHHEATYQ
+679 
-689 TVHHEAETTIVH
+689 
-701 HDATGHNE
+701 
-709 TKWVQDTAAWDET
+709 KRDT
-722 VCN
+722 

>member
-1 MKIAAYCRVST
+1 MLKCNRTKIMKQKNKESSDVMKIAAYCRVST

-181 FESYVYKGI
+181 LESYVYKGI

-393 LLKEIEKVTV
+393 LLKKIEKVTV

-449 KDVLEKELNKTIKTV
+449 KDVLEKELSKTINTV

-500 NEIGTNEP
+500 NEIGSTP
-508 VITKFE
+508 AVITNFN
-514 DIYQSVEEKENTKAP
+514 DINPTVTKSN
-529 DTKPAIPTTVAPTT
+529 V
-543 STPTTSPST
+543 ST
-552 TAQTKAPETQP
+552 
-563 QTTAHTHAWIPVT
+563 
-576 SVVHHDATY
+576 
-585 KTVWVQDLA
+585 
-594 AWDET
+594 
-599 VITKAAW
+599 
-606 DEQVLVQDA
+606 
-615 WDEQVMVQD
+615 
-624 AYDEPVYDWVDIC
+624 
-637 NTCGHKFLDMSDDI
+637 
-651 SDHMAAGCWSSWH
+651 
-664 AEWMQVETTHHDAVY
+664 
-679 QTVHHEATYQ
+679 
-689 TVHHEAETTIVH
+689 
-701 HDATGHNE
+701 
-709 TKWVQDTAAWDET
+709 
-722 VCN
+722 

>member
-58 FQQMMID
+58 FQQMMED
-65 AKAKKFD
+65 AKHKKFE

-140 GKDITAKKGRV
+140 GKDITAQKGRV

-159 KIPDERYT
+159 KIPNERYT

-190 GTTKIAWNLNDR
+190 GTTKIAWDLNDR

-237 VTDFITGTRKELPEE
+237 VTDFITGTRKDLPEE
-252 EWIVVERP
+252 EWIVVERS

-269 FNRAQELLEQR
+269 FNRAQEILAQR

-314 RKYTADGPEYI
+314 RKYKEDGPEYI

-332 NSMGVNHCPN
+332 NSIGVNHCPN

-359 KSIIKNKKD
+359 KSIIKNKKN
-368 FMKAVEKEFEKI
+368 FMKTVEKEFEKI

-464 DDILNNQTITN
+464 DDILNNETITN

-485 EVDSDSNVEVRLKLL
+485 EVDSDGNIEVRLKLL

-514 DIYQSVEEKENTKAP
+514 DIYQNGEDTENKKDNNNEENSTALKSNNSTQRCLRTTNKNKSKFSKRSKR
-529 DTKPAIPTTVAPTT
+529 DT
-543 STPTTSPST
+543 
-552 TAQTKAPETQP
+552 
-563 QTTAHTHAWIPVT
+563 
-576 SVVHHDATY
+576 
-585 KTVWVQDLA
+585 
-594 AWDET
+594 
-599 VITKAAW
+599 
-606 DEQVLVQDA
+606 
-615 WDEQVMVQD
+615 
-624 AYDEPVYDWVDIC
+624 
-637 NTCGHKFLDMSDDI
+637 
-651 SDHMAAGCWSSWH
+651 
-664 AEWMQVETTHHDAVY
+664 
-679 QTVHHEATYQ
+679 
-689 TVHHEAETTIVH
+689 
-701 HDATGHNE
+701 
-709 TKWVQDTAAWDET
+709 
-722 VCN
+722 

>member
-58 FQQMMID
+58 FQQMMED
-65 AKAKKFD
+65 AKHKKFE

-99 GVQVDFL
+99 NVQVDFL

-140 GKDITAKKGRV
+140 GKDITAGKGRV
-151 PNLVFGYD
+151 PNIVFGYD
-159 KIPDERYT
+159 KMPNERYT

-190 GTTKIAWNLNDR
+190 GTTKIAWDLNDR

-237 VTDFITGTRKELPEE
+237 VTDFITGTRKDLPEE

-269 FNRAQELLEQR
+269 FNRAQEILAQR

-314 RKYTADGPEYI
+314 RKYKEDGPEYI

-349 ELLNAIKIYL
+349 ELLNAIKEYL
-359 KSIIKNKKD
+359 KSIISNKKN

-380 TKLRENNERSEES
+380 TKLREVRERSEES
-393 LLKEIEKVTV
+393 LLKEIEKVTT

-408 MEMFQNEI
+408 MEMFQNEV

-423 KYTNPLN
+423 QYTNPLN

-449 KDVLEKELNKTIKTV
+449 KDVLEKELTKTIQTV

-475 AMLKTIIDVI
+475 SMLKTIIDVI

-500 NEIGTNEP
+500 NEIGSNP
-508 VITKFE
+508 
-514 DIYQSVEEKENTKAP
+514 
-529 DTKPAIPTTVAPTT
+529 
-543 STPTTSPST
+543 
-552 TAQTKAPETQP
+552 
-563 QTTAHTHAWIPVT
+563 
-576 SVVHHDATY
+576 
-585 KTVWVQDLA
+585 
-594 AWDET
+594 T
-599 VITKAAW
+599 VITNFNDVNPTVTKSNVST
-606 DEQVLVQDA
+606 Q
-615 WDEQVMVQD
+615 
-624 AYDEPVYDWVDIC
+624 
-637 NTCGHKFLDMSDDI
+637 
-651 SDHMAAGCWSSWH
+651 GC
-664 AEWMQVETTHHDAVY
+664 E
-679 QTVHHEATYQ
+679 
-689 TVHHEAETTIVH
+689 
-701 HDATGHNE
+701 
-709 TKWVQDTAAWDET
+709 
-722 VCN
+722 

>member
-58 FQQMMID
+58 FQQMMED
-65 AKAKKFD
+65 AKHKKFE

-140 GKDITAKKGRV
+140 GKDITAQKGRV

-159 KIPDERYT
+159 KIPNERYT

-190 GTTKIAWNLNDR
+190 GTTKIAWDLNDI

-237 VTDFITGTRKELPEE
+237 VTDFITGTRKDLPEE
-252 EWIVVERP
+252 EWIVVERS

-269 FNRAQELLEQR
+269 FNRAQEILAQR

-314 RKYTADGPEYI
+314 RKYKEDGPEYI

-368 FMKAVEKEFEKI
+368 FMKTVEKEFEKI

-485 EVDSDSNVEVRLKLL
+485 EVDSDSNIEVRLKLL

-514 DIYQSVEEKENTKAP
+514 DIYQNGEDTENKKDNNNEKNSTALKSNNSTQRCLRTTNKNKSKFSKRSKR
-529 DTKPAIPTTVAPTT
+529 DT
-543 STPTTSPST
+543 
-552 TAQTKAPETQP
+552 
-563 QTTAHTHAWIPVT
+563 
-576 SVVHHDATY
+576 
-585 KTVWVQDLA
+585 
-594 AWDET
+594 
-599 VITKAAW
+599 
-606 DEQVLVQDA
+606 
-615 WDEQVMVQD
+615 
-624 AYDEPVYDWVDIC
+624 
-637 NTCGHKFLDMSDDI
+637 
-651 SDHMAAGCWSSWH
+651 
-664 AEWMQVETTHHDAVY
+664 
-679 QTVHHEATYQ
+679 
-689 TVHHEAETTIVH
+689 
-701 HDATGHNE
+701 
-709 TKWVQDTAAWDET
+709 
-722 VCN
+722 